1 MRRSSARS
9 SFRSAPLHLCEQR
22 ARGQVEDARGQV
34 AGKHGESL
42 VSQGHL
48 RVSGK
53 TPSEEQALNAQVRE
67 LQRML
72 GTRLQEAETLRD
84 AVELARGPA
93 AWPGASITHAP

>member
-1 MRRSSARS
+1 MRAGMSLASMARPS
-9 SFRSAPLHLCEQR
+9 PP
-22 ARGQVEDARGQV
+22 
-34 AGKHGESL
+34 
-42 VSQGHL
+42 QGHL
-48 RVSGK
+48 RVSSK